1 MKALSLWQP
10 WASAIALG
18 LKRIETRHWST
29 SHRGLLA
36 IHAAKRWTAEERWAA
51 KNFACMFGCAAL
63 RGDLPL
69 GAIVAVAK
77 LVDVRSTD
85 SLRPTLSDDEEEL
98 GNYAPGR
105 FGWMLSDVI
114 ALPEPIPAK
123 GMQGLFD
130 LSGELTSAV
139 IAAAFPQ

>member
-18 LKRIETRHWST
+18 LKRIETRHWAT

-51 KNFACMFGCAAL
+51 KNFACMFGCDAL

-69 GAIVAVAK
+69 GAIVAVAT
-77 LVDVRSTD
+77 LVDVRSSD

-105 FGWMLSDVI
+105 FGWMLAGIV
-114 ALPEPIPAK
+114 ALPAPIPTK

-130 LSGELTSAV
+130 LTGETTSAV
-139 IAAAFPQ
+139 IAAAYGR